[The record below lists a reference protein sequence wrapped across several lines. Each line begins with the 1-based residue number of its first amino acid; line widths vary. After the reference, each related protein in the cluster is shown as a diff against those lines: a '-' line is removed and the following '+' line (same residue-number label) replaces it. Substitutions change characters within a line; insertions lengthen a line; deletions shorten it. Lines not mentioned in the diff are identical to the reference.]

1 LSGSAPIG
9 SSLELGN
16 ISADDMS
23 MEPLAVGSGA
33 QSKVGDF
40 QLTPLGEEEGDEEKD
55 SSQVIA
61 LDELSEEGAAAK
73 SAAGFG
79 DSGMLSE
86 DFGVGLA
93 PGAVVV
99 SDAAETPFSLWN
111 VLGLGSCLVLLSLCF
126 MVMYDLLRN
135 MWSWDGVSSPSSSLL
150 EVLNPFL

>member
-1 LSGSAPIG
+1 
-9 SSLELGN
+9 
-16 ISADDMS
+16 M
-23 MEPLAVGSGA
+23 PLAVGSGA
-33 QSKVGDF
+33 TQSKAGDF

-111 VLGLGSCLVLLSLCF
+111 VLGLGSCLLLLSLCF